1 MIIVIGGPT
10 GVGKT
15 KLSIELARRYNAE
28 IINYDSVQ
36 VYKNMDIASAKIT
49 KEEMEGIKHHLIDF
63 KNYDEDYTVFDY
75 QLDGRKKIEELQK
88 QNKNIILVG
97 GTGLYIKALLYDY
110 KFNKEEINDNYDD
123 YTIEELYN
131 KITSISKDIEV
142 DKNNKRRLIRTLIN
156 LENDNISNNGNV
168 LLYNNVLFIGLETS
182 RDILYERI
190 NSRVDTMIDNGLIEE
205 AKFFYNK
212 ERTKAVLT
220 PIGYKELFDYFDEKV
235 SLKKAIENIK
245 QNSRHYAKRQFTWF
259 KNKMNFTWFN
269 VNFSNFNETVKDIIK
284 YIESNR

>member
-205 AKFFYNK
+205 A
-212 ERTKAVLT
+212 
-220 PIGYKELFDYFDEKV
+220 
-235 SLKKAIENIK
+235 
-245 QNSRHYAKRQFTWF
+245 NSF
-259 KNKMNFTWFN
+259 
-269 VNFSNFNETVKDIIK
+269 IIK
-284 YIESNR
+284 KEQKQF